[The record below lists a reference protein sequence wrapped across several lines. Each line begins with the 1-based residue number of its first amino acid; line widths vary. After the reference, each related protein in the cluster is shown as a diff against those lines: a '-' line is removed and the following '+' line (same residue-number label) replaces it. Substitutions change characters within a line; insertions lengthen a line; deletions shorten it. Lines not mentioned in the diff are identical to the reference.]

1 MRFFVV
7 AMVVSVVVLQ
17 LGLPGVCR
25 ASYAFYVGNKLTADG
40 SVLVGGTGE
49 EVSSHWLTVVPRRRH
64 PRGTTVEVGVTAAA
78 KMPGVRTRIPQA
90 RHTWRHLAMRY
101 TDYKGFP
108 PPLINGGLNEHQVAI
123 RDVWSPSRKELVA
136 LTPRPQRGPNY
147 SDLARIALERARTA
161 REAVTLIGALIERH
175 GYSTYGGNSHLI
187 ADPNEGWVLI
197 AFAGGQRLWVA
208 RRLGPR
214 EIRVL
219 YPGYIGVI
227 PRRYRRHRDYMGAKH
242 LIRFAVQRGWYKPAP
257 GKPFNVYK
265 VYGLGRGS
273 ARAPGL
279 KYVGPGQLER
289 ELRRKAPKITL
300 RDMMAAVRDPRIAD
314 EEAGYGQVAHL
325 RRGLGGDLATLWV
338 APTGSVTSPFVPY
351 RVGVQEVPP
360 EYRQH
365 RYLTKGA
372 ATHFLHPD
380 FQSQEGTR
388 FAGRLFK
395 RLLYH
400 TCAPEEVLAR
410 GDRGA
415 AGLRAAGRGR
425 AAHRGAD
432 HTGAAP
438 RRPRRPGPAL
448 PHRLLPAQG
457 RPGAGAGHG
466 AGEQH
471 RGADPPALWHPPAAG
486 CDDQRRARAHAQLP
500 RGGRSRSAA
509 ATMSLRAGGCCPARA
524 HCSCRGVAG
533 PAQRPGAARGR
544 RGAPRRAA

>member
-400 TCAPEEVLAR
+400 TCAHPKKFLPEVTEALQAFERRAEAEQPTVEQTTRVLRRGGRADLAR
-410 GDRGA
+410 RYLTDYSRRKAAQALELGTALVNSIEARTRLLFGIRRPRGA
-415 AGLRAAGRGR
+415 TINAGRGP
-425 AAHRGAD
+425 
-432 HTGAAP
+432 TP
-438 RRPRRPGPAL
+438 NCL
-448 PHRLLPAQG
+448 V
-457 RPGAGAGHG
+457 
-466 AGEQH
+466 
-471 RGADPPALWHPPAAG
+471 GADPDRPP
-486 CDDQRRARAHAQLP
+486 
-500 RGGRSRSAA
+500 
-509 ATMSLRAGGCCPARA
+509 
-524 HCSCRGVAG
+524 
-533 PAQRPGAARGR
+533 RP
-544 RGAPRRAA
+544 